1 MSATLT
7 PKRKS
12 ARDRPA
18 SSKEREGGLGVDR
31 GRESGRLTKELEV
44 ERRGVTLTEK
54 TDAREKA
61 RAAANLMTQSRNLLF
76 SRHSSRL
83 ALASS
88 AAGRRAHDAAAVA
101 LDHSSSLA
109 AAAARA
115 VAIVPVAPY

>member
-12 ARDRPA
+12 ARDRPRQVM
-18 SSKEREGGLGVDR
+18 REWGGL
-31 GRESGRLTKELEV
+31 GRESGRLTEELEV
-44 ERRGVTLTEK
+44 ERRGVTLAEK

-115 VAIVPVAPY
+115 VAVLPVAPY